1 MNTNELNI
9 VFSAINR
16 RGVLEDLKP
25 DPKLSPEEN
34 HQYFADNATS
44 MAVFTDNDS
53 DVPALMEHMQSLRTA
68 LSWKGQVKASPCRTF
83 EDNRG
88 RKVEGRIRVGVSR
101 DLSITPTIGGFA
113 KYVAGLAR

>member
-1 MNTNELNI
+1 MQIFFNNTIHKENIMDINDLKI
-9 VFSAINR
+9 VFSAMDR
-16 RGVLEDLKP
+16 RGNMEDLKP

-34 HQYFADNATS
+34 HQLMIDNATS

-68 LSWKGQVKASPCRTF
+68 LSWKGDVKPTTCKTF

-88 RKVEGRIRVGVSR
+88 RKIEGRIRVGVNR
-101 DLSITPTIGGFA
+101 DLSIA
-113 KYVAGLAR
+113 

>member
-1 MNTNELNI
+1 MDINDLKI
-9 VFSAINR
+9 VFSAMDR
-16 RGVLEDLKP
+16 RGNMEDLKP

-34 HQYFADNATS
+34 HQLMIDNATS

-68 LSWKGQVKASPCRTF
+68 LSWKGDVKPTTCKTF

-88 RKVEGRIRVGVSR
+88 RKIEGRIRVGVNR
-101 DLSITPTIGGFA
+101 DLSIAPTVGGFA

>member
-9 VFSAINR
+9 VFSALNR

-34 HQYFADNATS
+34 HEIFMDNATS
-44 MAVFTDNDS
+44 IGVFTDNES
-53 DVPALMEHMQSLRTA
+53 DVPVLMEQMQSLKTA